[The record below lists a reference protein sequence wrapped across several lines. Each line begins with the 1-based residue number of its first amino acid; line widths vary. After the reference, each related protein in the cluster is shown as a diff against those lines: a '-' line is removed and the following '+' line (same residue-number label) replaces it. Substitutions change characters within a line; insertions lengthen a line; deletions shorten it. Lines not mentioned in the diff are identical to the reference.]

1 MSVDFPLFFS
11 LTTKWLELFLYH
23 KQKPS
28 EFDHPSRGFGLH
40 TVLSLFGEAASLW
53 SNSLYLT
60 FCLARFPDVTKPKT
74 SGAWHSV
81 LPALPCCHD
90 WANSQLAFCNKLLFI
105 PNIVELQQQ
114 TDTKELDLHLFHKPF
129 PPLLINPNVTV
140 Q

>member
-1 MSVDFPLFFS
+1 MQGQECSKASICPNLCVCVCFVYISFCSPLILSLCRPRTCSETTSVSLFFS
-11 LTTKWLELFLYH
+11 LTTKWLGLFLYH
-23 KQKPS
+23 KQKPG
-28 EFDHPSRGFGLH
+28 EYDHPSRGFGLH

-90 WANSQLAFCNKLLFI
+90 
-105 PNIVELQQQ
+105 
-114 TDTKELDLHLFHKPF
+114 
-129 PPLLINPNVTV
+129 
-140 Q
+140 